1 MFFLPE
7 NNVIG
12 YDIINEPTGATIYKS
27 VYEYIGTGMNN
38 NKFLL
43 PLYKKVSRAIRKI
56 DQTKL
61 LFFEPFPGDILGGF
75 YDSPS

>member
-12 YDIINEPTGATIYKS
+12 YDIINEPSGATVYKS
-27 VYEYIGTGMNN
+27 VYEFLGPGMNN

-43 PLYKKVSRAIRKI
+43 PLYKKVSKAIRKI

-61 LFFEPFPGDILGGF
+61 LFFEPSVADILGGF

>member
-1 MFFLPE
+1 
-7 NNVIG
+7 
-12 YDIINEPTGATIYKS
+12 
-27 VYEYIGTGMNN
+27 MNN

-43 PLYKKVSRAIRKI
+43 PLYKKVSKAIRKI

-61 LFFEPFPGDILGGF
+61 LFFEPSVSDILGGF